1 MRIGSRSRHH
11 AFALNQPEP
20 DMPVEEE
27 CWKAGISDA
36 TAWNWRKKW
45 QSGADCP
52 KLEIGYAQTDR
63 TRKSTEKFSARG

>member
-1 MRIGSRSRHH
+1 MCIGSRRRHH
-11 AFALNQPEP
+11 AFALKQPEP

-36 TAWNWRKKW
+36 TVWNWRKKW
-45 QSGADCP
+45 QSGAVCP

-63 TRKSTEKFSARG
+63 TRKSAEKFSARG